1 MGDQSVF
8 DSQENNEGTPPKE
21 NTQHVDVF
29 ADQLSTIT
37 NEKGEQKYDT
47 VEKAIEALKHSQAFI
62 PTLQSEKVALEAE
75 VAKLREQVAQAQGVQ
90 QVVEKLTQQQNQQLA
105 PNQGAEQLSAE
116 DIAKLVTQQ
125 LSQGKIADIQQAN
138 ALAVDT
144 ALKEKFGTEA
154 SKQVA
159 LKAHELDIT
168 PKELG
173 VLAQKNPKMVLQL
186 FNTTAKQVSNTT
198 TSYNFAPNPQES
210 ERLQP
215 PEKSLM
221 QGAKTKDVVDYMKQI
236 RAEVYKDNDVEE
248 LK

>member
-1 MGDQSVF
+1 MATTVFGDN
-8 DSQENNEGTPPKE
+8 NNEGVPTPKE
-21 NTQHVDVF
+21 ETTQNVNVF

-47 VEKAIEALKHSQAFI
+47 VEKAIEALKHSQDFI

-75 VAKLREQVAQAQGVQ
+75 VTRLREQVAQAKGVQ
-90 QVVEKLTQQQNQQLA
+90 DVVDKLTNRQNVTPQVDQPVA
-105 PNQGAEQLSAE
+105 ALSAE
-116 DIAKLVTQQ
+116 DIAKLITQQ
-125 LSQGKIADIQQAN
+125 LSQGKVAETQQAN
-138 ALAVDT
+138 ELEVDT
-144 ALKEKFGTEA
+144 ALKLKFGTEA

-173 VLAQKNPKMVLQL
+173 VLAAKNPKMVLQL
-186 FNTTAKQVSNTT
+186 FGTTAKQVSNTT
-198 TSYNFAPNPQES
+198 TSYNFAPNPKDT

-221 QGAKTKDVVDYMKQI
+221 QGAKTKDVIDYMKQI
-236 RAEVYKDNDVEE
+236 QAEVYKDNGVET
-248 LK
+248 

>member
-1 MGDQSVF
+1 MTVF
-8 DSQENNEGTPPKE
+8 DNQNTNEGTPPKE
-21 NTQHVDVF
+21 ETTQSVNVF

-75 VAKLREQVAQAQGVQ
+75 VTQLREQVAQAKGVQ
-90 QVVEKLTQQQNQQLA
+90 EVVDKLTNRQNEQQQGNQPA
-105 PNQGAEQLSAE
+105 AALSAE
-116 DIAKLVTQQ
+116 DIAKLITQQ
-125 LSQGKIADIQQAN
+125 LSQGKVAETQQAN

-154 SKQVA
+154 SNQVA
-159 LKAHELDIT
+159 LKAHELGMS
-168 PKELG
+168 PQELG
-173 VLAQKNPKMVLQL
+173 VLAEKNPKMVLQL
-186 FNTTAKQVSNTT
+186 FGTTAKQVSNTT
-198 TSYNFAPNPQES
+198 TSYNFAPNKTET

-221 QGAKTKDVVDYMKQI
+221 AGAKTKDVIEYMKKI
-236 RAEVYKDNDVEE
+236 RAEVYKDHGVED
-248 LK
+248 